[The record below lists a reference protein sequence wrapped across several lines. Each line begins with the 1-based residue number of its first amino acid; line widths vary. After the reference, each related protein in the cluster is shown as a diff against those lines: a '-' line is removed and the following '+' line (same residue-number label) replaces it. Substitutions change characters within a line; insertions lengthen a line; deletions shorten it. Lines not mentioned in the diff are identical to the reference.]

1 VNHQIFERNI
11 SEANS
16 EVTEVI
22 REVELTSESNIDD
35 VTESVSATAI
45 ETLDDTVKARR
56 VVRKRQKAPFRAY
69 LVKIGKAKFG
79 CPRRNEANLMCVR
92 KFLYDAC
99 VSHGV
104 LARHINENLDF
115 AVEMVFIPTKS
126 DMIRM
131 AMRKTAAVSDCTKV
145 AALLG
150 SDVGDN

>member
-1 VNHQIFERNI
+1 
-11 SEANS
+11 
-16 EVTEVI
+16 
-22 REVELTSESNIDD
+22 
-35 VTESVSATAI
+35 
-45 ETLDDTVKARR
+45 
-56 VVRKRQKAPFRAY
+56 
-69 LVKIGKAKFG
+69 
-79 CPRRNEANLMCVR
+79 MCVR